1 MYFSQYCIDKNQF
14 TVKLLTQANAKGNQM
29 LNTRSLHGLKV
40 VAYIA
45 AAPSYQ
51 PVTTAKLSRQLGLS
65 VSYTESLMKDLKD
78 GGLLLAHRGPG
89 GGYMLQIC
97 VDEMSVWDVA
107 KCFENNDETSQA
119 NVLSPESSGLSILKT
134 EFDEIKQHFL
144 QNYPLTEITKHVP
157 KNQHAPE
164 AGFLARHFKPLHK
177 DVLPK
182 APNSVFDLSNFMQ
195 QRAA

>member
-1 MYFSQYCIDKNQF
+1 
-14 TVKLLTQANAKGNQM
+14 M

-97 VDEMSVWDVA
+97 VDELSVWDVS
-107 KCFENNDETSQA
+107 KCFENGEEASEA
-119 NVLSPESSGLSILKT
+119 NLLSPESAGLSVLKN

-164 AGFLARHFKPLHK
+164 TGFLARHFKPLHK

>member
-14 TVKLLTQANAKGNQM
+14 TVKLLTQENAKGNQM

-164 AGFLARHFKPLHK
+164 VGFLARHFKPLHK

>member
-1 MYFSQYCIDKNQF
+1 
-14 TVKLLTQANAKGNQM
+14 M

-89 GGYMLQIC
+89 GGYMLQMC
-97 VDEMSVWDVA
+97 VDDLSVWDVA
-107 KCFENNDETSQA
+107 KCFEQNDESTSEA
-119 NVLSPESSGLSILKT
+119 NTASPESSGLSVLKT

-164 AGFLARHFKPLHK
+164 TGFLARHFKPLAK
-177 DVLPK
+177 DVLPR

>member
-1 MYFSQYCIDKNQF
+1 MYFSKYCIDKNQF
-14 TVKLLTQANAKGNQM
+14 TVKLAIQSNAKGNQM

-107 KCFENNDETSQA
+107 KCFENSDETSQA